1 MSIACIV
8 WDSLTKYKHK
18 KYQTA
23 VCNKSLHCSIP
34 VSGDIPGWTTSH
46 QISFWKQWCS
56 QEIKDENIE
65 PTRMYDDVIM
75 VKEYKIN
82 EKRKEPSTAK
92 QKNMEDPRGSGG
104 DFMVL
109 CALCL
114 QTDLATQV
122 NQYLTIRTEKKK
134 LRDPYAMGICRDFPG
149 KTTEETLVGYV
160 IREV

>member
-1 MSIACIV
+1 
-8 WDSLTKYKHK
+8 
-18 KYQTA
+18 
-23 VCNKSLHCSIP
+23 
-34 VSGDIPGWTTSH
+34 
-46 QISFWKQWCS
+46 
-56 QEIKDENIE
+56 
-65 PTRMYDDVIM
+65 MYDDVII

-104 DFMVL
+104 DFIVL